1 VDKIH
6 LMKLLLTVFAATTL
20 AAAASPACPDLASQS
35 IPRVT
40 IKTAERITAGSL
52 PVPGQQTTIP
62 DLPPFCRIAGTIRP
76 SNDSDIEFEV
86 WLPDEATWNSRYL
99 GAGNGGFA
107 GAINYGGIA
116 SALRR
121 GYATASTDTG
131 HSGTGGLAPDASW
144 ANGHPEKLIDYGY
157 RAIHETTL
165 AAKALVKAFYQK
177 KLEHSYFSS
186 CSNGGRQALME
197 AQRYPDDFEGIVA
210 GAPANNFTHIAAEF
224 VWIAQALKEAYVPM
238 SKLKAIEEANLNA
251 CDASDGVKD
260 GVLDDPRQCKFDPG
274 TMVCKGAETDACL
287 TTAQAETVRKI
298 YSGTRDS
305 RGHEILAGFERGGES
320 GFGGWGAWITG
331 ASLGKSLQFG
341 FGTQIYANMLYLNRD
356 WDYTTF
362 DLNRDSKAADQK
374 LAQVLN
380 ATDANLKPFSK
391 HGGKLILFHGWC
403 DAALP
408 PRNTIEYYEAVRA
421 KMGVKQADA
430 FVRLYMLPGVQH
442 CGGGP
447 GPNHYGDFDQEPDA
461 TSNMLLALER
471 WVESGAVP
479 SNLTAVR
486 YKGNRAASGIERTRP
501 ICPYPQV
508 AKYKGSGSTDEA
520 VNFECKVP

>member
-1 VDKIH
+1 
-6 LMKLLLTVFAATTL
+6 MKLLFTVLVATTV
-20 AAAASPACPDLASQS
+20 AASVSPASAACPDLAGQA
-35 IPRVT
+35 IPHVT

-52 PVPGQQTTIP
+52 PVPGERTIIP

-76 SNDSDIEFEV
+76 SNDSDIQFEV
-86 WLPDEATWNSRYL
+86 WLPDEANWNSRYL

-107 GAINYGGIA
+107 GTINYAGIG

-131 HSGTGGLAPDASW
+131 HTSGGGFTIDASW

-157 RAIHETTL
+157 RAIHETTI
-165 AAKALVKAFYQK
+165 AAKALVKAFYEK

-197 AQRYPDDFEGIVA
+197 VQRYPDDFEGVIS

-224 VWIAQALKEAYVPM
+224 VWIAQALTEGYIPT

-251 CDASDGVKD
+251 CDAADGVKD
-260 GVLDDPRQCKFDPG
+260 GVIDDPRQCKFDPG
-274 TMVCKGAETDACL
+274 TMLCKGAETDACL
-287 TTAQAETVRKI
+287 TAAQVETLRKI
-298 YSGTRDS
+298 YAGTRDA
-305 RGHEILAGFERGGES
+305 RGHEILAGYERGGES
-320 GFGGWGAWITG
+320 GFTGWGAWITG
-331 ASLGKSLQFG
+331 SGIGKSAQFG
-341 FGTQIYANMLYLNRD
+341 FGTQMYMNMIYLNKDWDYKTFELNRD
-356 WDYTTF
+356 T
-362 DLNRDSKAADQK
+362 KAADQK

-380 ATDANLKPFSK
+380 AMDANLKPFAK
-391 HGGKLILFHGWC
+391 RGGKLILFHGWC

-421 KMGVKQADA
+421 KMGVKQADT
-430 FVRLYMLPGVQH
+430 FMRLYMLPGVQH

-447 GPNHYGDFDQEPDA
+447 GPNHYGDFDQEPDV
-461 TSNMLLALER
+461 TSNLLLALER
-471 WVESGAVP
+471 WVESSVVP

-486 YKGNRAASGIERTRP
+486 YKNNRAAAGIERSRP
-501 ICPYPQV
+501 ICAYPQV

-520 VNFECKVP
+520 ANFECRVQ